1 MDELH
6 VKISSP
12 EKEFFNGVAYSVS
25 SVNSTGKFDILPG
38 HANFITVIENSPIII
53 RQKTGY
59 KQEYK
64 FPIAILSVANNQINI
79 YTNIISRDEK

>member
-12 EKEFFNGVAYSVS
+12 EKELFNGVAYSIS

-38 HANFITVIENSPIII
+38 HANFITVIENSPITL
-53 RQKTGY
+53 RQKDGS
-59 KQEYK
+59 KQDFTY
-64 FPIAILSVANNQINI
+64 PMAILSVASNQVNI
-79 YTNIISRDEK
+79 YTNINL

>member
-38 HANFITVIENSPIII
+38 HANFITVIENSPIIL
-53 RQKTGY
+53 RQKQTGLPAGR
-59 KQEYK
+59 QEYT
-64 FPIAILSVANNQINI
+64 FPVAILSVANNQVNI
-79 YTNIISRDEK
+79 YTNINL

>member
-12 EKEFFNGVAYSVS
+12 EKELFNGVAYSIS

-38 HANFITVIENSPIII
+38 HANFITVIENSPIIL
-53 RQKTGY
+53 RQKNGA
-59 KQEYK
+59 KQDFTY
-64 FPIAILSVANNQINI
+64 PMAILSVASNQVNI
-79 YTNIISRDEK
+79 YTNISL